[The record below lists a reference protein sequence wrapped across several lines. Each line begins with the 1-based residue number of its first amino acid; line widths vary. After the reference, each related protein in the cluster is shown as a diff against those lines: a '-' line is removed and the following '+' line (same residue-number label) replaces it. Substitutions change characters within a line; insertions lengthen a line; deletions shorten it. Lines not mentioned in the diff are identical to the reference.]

1 MTHAEFAARLLREAA
16 SIFRNVGGG
25 DPASDDR
32 AEEFASIYDQAAAM
46 VEQDPLGVIPNTEA
60 PS

>member
-16 SIFRNVGGG
+16 SIFRTFAGG

-32 AEEFASIYDQAAAM
+32 ADQFAMLYERVADL
-46 VEQDPLGVIPNTEA
+46 VEQDPLGKIENKPD
-60 PS
+60 